1 MVTYI
6 DLASPHAPIPVRAFT
21 ALMFPSHSHHLGTT
35 AASDTWPPHCS
46 SIVFELCDNGA
57 LRVLYQFEEIL
68 PAMPMAAAE
77 SDLFA
82 PLMSSEAEHAKL
94 CGLSDADG
102 GAFRWGD

>member
-1 MVTYI
+1 MDGFAV
-6 DLASPHAPIPVRAFT
+6 
-21 ALMFPSHSHHLGTT
+21 
-35 AASDTWPPHCS
+35 
-46 SIVFELCDNGA
+46 ELCDNGA

-82 PLMSSEAEHAKL
+82 PLISSEAEHAKL

-102 GAFRWGD
+102 GAFELANGVVLWLLEKYGDLLGAAEACVEDA